1 MRVRAYERELAAAPR
16 YVGNELAGTRQAAAR
31 YEQDAALRRA
41 EAENT
46 GQQTERERLN
56 AEAEQAEALARTLT
70 ERAAELQ
77 QVDDAR
83 GRWLL
88 HTTQT
93 RLQAELSKA
102 ELASRDA
109 TDDPADHVTAEE
121 RMTAHLVDQAED
133 EQHREIT
140 EADLIDDLDPVE
152 HDDVVTHEANLHD
165 APRFN
170 ASEDV
175 VRVPTA
181 DEAADSVAQA
191 GRVLDEIAYRD
202 ALDEQDGEQHDRHQQ
217 LTQWHYDD
225 QTAEH
230 ADAHDAEDQL
240 EPSGL

>member
-1 MRVRAYERELAAAPR
+1 
-16 YVGNELAGTRQAAAR
+16 
-31 YEQDAALRRA
+31 LRRA
-41 EAENT
+41 EAENAD
-46 GQQTERERLN
+46 QQTERERLTT
-56 AEAEQAEALARTLT
+56 EAEQAAALARTLT
-70 ERAAELQ
+70 ERANELQ

-109 TDDPADHVTAEE
+109 ADDPAEHVTAEE
-121 RMTAHLVDQAED
+121 WMTAHLVDQAED

-140 EADLIDDLDPVE
+140 EADLADDLDPAE
-152 HDDVVTHEANLHD
+152 HDDAATHEADVHD
-165 APRFN
+165 DAAPRSG

-225 QTAEH
+225 QTAEQ
-230 ADAHDAEDQL
+230 ANAHDSEDQL